1 MKRFI
6 KKVKWL
12 NVLEALLFLGSLA
25 VIIHDLFM
33 VTVYSWFT
41 SQLVGWTWFGL
52 ATFMLAIAIASL
64 TYEDLEIMVEGRADG
79 ILIED
84 EKTIIDEIKTTKD
97 DEIVIYVDYNL
108 SNKSIKFKK
117 LITQINFSCYNSQ
130 FMK

>member
-64 TYEDLEIMVEGRADG
+64 TYEDLEEKANIVALKRESLGKISQWN
-79 ILIED
+79 ILLNIHS
-84 EKTIIDEIKTTKD
+84 ISI
-97 DEIVIYVDYNL
+97 
-108 SNKSIKFKK
+108 SNYGVLVKGGGKHKW
-117 LITQINFSCYNSQ
+117 
-130 FMK
+130 

>member
-12 NVLEALLFLGSLA
+12 NVLETLLFLGSLA

-52 ATFMLAIAIASL
+52 ATFILAIAIASL
-64 TYEDLEIMVEGRADG
+64 TYEDLEEKANIVALKKERA
-79 ILIED
+79 
-84 EKTIIDEIKTTKD
+84 
-97 DEIVIYVDYNL
+97 
-108 SNKSIKFKK
+108 
-117 LITQINFSCYNSQ
+117 
-130 FMK
+130 

>member
-64 TYEDLEIMVEGRADG
+64 TYEDLE
-79 ILIED
+79 
-84 EKTIIDEIKTTKD
+84 EKANIVALKKREPRQDLSMEYFVKYSLHKYIK
-97 DEIVIYVDYNL
+97 L
-108 SNKSIKFKK
+108 WGS
-117 LITQINFSCYNSQ
+117 SQ
-130 FMK
+130 RWW

>member
-41 SQLVGWTWFGL
+41 SQLVGWTWFGFGTFIL
-52 ATFMLAIAIASL
+52 AFMVAGLIF
-64 TYEDLEIMVEGRADG
+64 EDLEDQWNAIETKKERA
-79 ILIED
+79 
-84 EKTIIDEIKTTKD
+84 
-97 DEIVIYVDYNL
+97 
-108 SNKSIKFKK
+108 
-117 LITQINFSCYNSQ
+117 
-130 FMK
+130 